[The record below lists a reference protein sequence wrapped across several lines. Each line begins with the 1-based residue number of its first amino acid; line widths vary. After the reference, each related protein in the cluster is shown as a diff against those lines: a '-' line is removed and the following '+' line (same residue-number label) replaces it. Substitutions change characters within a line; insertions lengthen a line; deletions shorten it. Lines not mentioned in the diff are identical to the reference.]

1 MIGGSPSEEDFDL
14 ARAGLVEV
22 WAGDY
27 RWVERR
33 AISPDEVAA
42 LDKASKSVERRSSL
56 NNQLM
61 IVVPFAAH
69 WLLEAAGHKHRGG
82 DLPSFLVIASG
93 FLGGL
98 SILLINGA
106 KQQRIAKRKEEEL
119 DVFRALSGGEELLV
133 GAKTPIRFN
142 AARPGEMVSVHPIC
156 LAPRIAAGSRRLSDE
171 EVEEVIQRPRPSFLG
186 VWPLALVL
194 VSLVVGGMTEL
205 VLQPWFVVAAL
216 FLVAVVGRFSVYPYW
231 VELGFWRRVRTAF
244 QVELREVGGQ
254 SMEVISGSEIPW
266 TVDGVP
272 AKWRRAAARDWLGDR
287 TPKSGIHKSP
297 VGA

>member
-27 RWVERR
+27 RWEERR

-42 LDKASKSVERRSSL
+42 LDKASKSTERIVTLSTQLLLLVPIAGRLILGDAGRIDGGRYL
-56 NNQLM
+56 NSFLLFG
-61 IVVPFAAH
+61 VPFLVNLSVM
-69 WLLEAAGHKHRGG
+69 LLCVPKH
-82 DLPSFLVIASG
+82 
-93 FLGGL
+93 
-98 SILLINGA
+98 
-106 KQQRIAKRKEEEL
+106 QRLAKRKEEEL

-133 GAKTPIRFN
+133 GAKTRIRLN
-142 AARPGEMVSVHPIC
+142 AVRPGEMVSVHPIC

-171 EVEEVIQRPRPSFLG
+171 EVEEAIHRPRPSFLG

-205 VLQPWFVVAAL
+205 VLQPWFVVAVVL
-216 FLVAVVGRFSVYPYW
+216 LVAVVGRFSIYPYW
-231 VELGFWRRVRTAF
+231 VELRFWRRVRTAY
-244 QVELREVGGQ
+244 QVELRRVGEK
-254 SMEVISGSEIPW
+254 SVEVISGSEIPW

-272 AKWRRAAARDWLGDR
+272 AKWRRAAARDWLCDR